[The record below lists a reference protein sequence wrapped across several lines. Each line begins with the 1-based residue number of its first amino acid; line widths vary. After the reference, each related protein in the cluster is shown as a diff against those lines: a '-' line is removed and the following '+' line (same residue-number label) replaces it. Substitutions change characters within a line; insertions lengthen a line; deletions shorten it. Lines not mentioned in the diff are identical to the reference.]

1 MRVVTLLSDV
11 LGYDSLAEI
20 TSEQRIRERFVDF
33 AVTID
38 GVTRFLIEV
47 KAAGL
52 TIRDR
57 HIEQAEHYAAQGNI
71 PWVLLTNATTWN
83 LYHLTFDEGIDYER
97 VFSVDL
103 ESGSLDEAVSSLR
116 IPHRKL
122 IVKGAHETFWK
133 GKLALSPKSVGR
145 ALLTESVLRLI
156 RREMRHQKGF
166 LIDIEDLAK
175 ALHELFTPEAR
186 EQVGPAKIRK
196 GTRPKNLRPRKVKT
210 KPQEEADISDH
221 KIESPAPSPKDAS

>member
-1 MRVVTLLSDV
+1 MRVVTVLSDV
-11 LGYDSLAEI
+11 LGYDNLSEI
-20 TSEQRIRERFVDF
+20 TSEQRIRERYVDF

-38 GVTRFLIEV
+38 GVTRFLVEV

-52 TIRDR
+52 TLRDR

-71 PWVLLTNATTWN
+71 PWVLLTNASTLS

-97 VFSVDL
+97 VFSIDL

-116 IPHRKL
+116 ILHRKL
-122 IVKGAHETFWK
+122 IVKGEHERFWK
-133 GKLALSPKSVGR
+133 EKLALSPESVGR
-145 ALLTESVLRLI
+145 ALFTHGVIRLI

-175 ALHELFTPEAR
+175 VLHELFTPEAR
-186 EQVGPAKIRK
+186 EQMGPAKIRK
-196 GTRPKNLRPRKVKT
+196 GTKPKVRRRRS
-210 KPQEEADISDH
+210 QE
-221 KIESPAPSPKDAS
+221 KDQKASIAENAI